1 MTQPGPR
8 FTLPN
13 DMALAMPGRHRW
25 DLRLVE
31 PEPEPVTP
39 AMAPLALTRAIE
51 QAEHEALWATS
62 SRAYQDALDR
72 LASLRRGERVAV
84 EPAPPVPTPPM
95 SSPGTAWQVTKVIQR
110 DGASGLITGVEQT
123 WRPAATSYQVP

>member
-1 MTQPGPR
+1 MTWRSPCPVAIAGTCASSSPSPNLSRPPWPR
-8 FTLPN
+8 WRSP
-13 DMALAMPGRHRW
+13 
-25 DLRLVE
+25 
-31 PEPEPVTP
+31 
-39 AMAPLALTRAIE
+39 RAIE